1 MIDHA
6 LLLKVFIK
14 AGVAF
19 SRNTGGNFGSQ
30 IFGKFP
36 DNFFHYKGA
45 IGCSSAAELMP
56 RDQEILGSNPARH
69 WAFFFFLFNF
79 PS

>member
-36 DNFFHYKGA
+36 DNFFIIKGPF
-45 IGCSSAAELMP
+45 GCSSAAELMP
-56 RDQEILGSNPARH
+56 RDQEILGSNQAMH
-69 WAFFFFLFNF
+69 FFLFNL
-79 PS
+79 SS